1 MADDHEEFQLIDP
14 SSSYDD
20 HSPHLLPTP
29 GPMHPQTAIAFP
41 PPKLESSDDAAFN
54 LLADGDDASSPH
66 PSTGPNRNFRS
77 KKRNRVMQSC
87 VACHSQKRKCDRKR
101 PCTRCTEHGI
111 AGQCVYQLED
121 PAVRE
126 GPEQDEL
133 LRLRGRVRE
142 LEHTVRVL
150 MQKPLSRRAAAA
162 LEAETDAIL
171 GTTSTRK
178 RKVEKDKLDGS
189 DDKNKKLKC
198 HTHSNSMDNGLP
210 EWLPM
215 PSDPSFPSPAD
226 SPFSPFAPT
235 PSETHFPHSYYHHF
249 NNFTPPGDVP
259 TPPYSTFPTPSS
271 DAGSPFKIPDPPARR
286 FSDGASLANML
297 SQATMAATPES
308 LIASSPASV
317 AGGVTFAP
325 IQGAAPPGECGCGV
339 NPIGNEVLSELAA
352 QLEAAHGVIA
362 SLPDHQVGG
371 ACVTVLGIASL
382 IDAIATATRSNTT
395 QAISA
400 PPVPQHQPPP
410 GPQPMPIT
418 APAPGPPP
426 APASTPSYLPPA
438 SSHMTP
444 ISTSHG
450 MSPMTHMSPSEP
462 GPSPHSSIATPP
474 NYGLYSAHQ
483 GSYYGDVPVVGFSS
497 LSSWA
502 AYGAGASQAPFVN
515 HSNGSSSSLS
525 NFDGSKDPH
534 QQHQVAH
541 GHSHTI
547 GHHHHSQNGIM
558 LSYDHA
564 HP

>member
-1 MADDHEEFQLIDP
+1 MSDDHEEFQLIDP
-14 SSSYDD
+14 SSSFDD
-20 HSPHLLPTP
+20 QSPHLLPTTSSGSMP
-29 GPMHPQTAIAFP
+29 PIAYP
-41 PPKLESSDDAAFN
+41 PPKIESADDAPFN
-54 LLADGDDASSPH
+54 LLPGDDEVSSQPA
-66 PSTGPNRNFRS
+66 TAPNRNFRS

-198 HTHSNSMDNGLP
+198 HTHSGSVDLP

-215 PSDPSFPSPAD
+215 PSDPSFPSPVAE

-249 NNFTPPGDVP
+249 NDFTPPGDVP

-271 DAGSPFKIPDPPARR
+271 DAGSPFKIPEPPRR

-308 LIASSPASV
+308 LMASSPASASV

-382 IDAIATATRSNTT
+382 IDAIATATRSNNT

-400 PPVPQHQPPP
+400 PPAPQQQPPP

-438 SSHMTP
+438 PSSHMTP

-450 MSPMTHMSPSEP
+450 MSPMTHLSPSEP

-474 NYGLYSAHQ
+474 NYGLYSGHG

-502 AYGAGASQAPFVN
+502 AYGAGPAQGPFVN

-525 NFDGSKDPH
+525 NFDGSKD
-534 QQHQVAH
+534 QQ
-541 GHSHTI
+541 HSHTI
-547 GHHHHSQNGIM
+547 GHHHHHPQNGIM
-558 LSYDHA
+558 VTYDHA

>member
-1 MADDHEEFQLIDP
+1 MWSLD
-14 SSSYDD
+14 
-20 HSPHLLPTP
+20 
-29 GPMHPQTAIAFP
+29 
-41 PPKLESSDDAAFN
+41 
-54 LLADGDDASSPH
+54 
-66 PSTGPNRNFRS
+66 S
-77 KKRNRVMQSC
+77 KW
-87 VACHSQKRKCDRKR
+87 
-101 PCTRCTEHGI
+101 
-111 AGQCVYQLED
+111 AGSGQGLTIVFIT
-121 PAVRE
+121 RE

-189 DDKNKKLKC
+189 DDKTKKLKC
-198 HTHSNSMDNGLP
+198 HTHSGSIDNGLP

-215 PSDPSFPSPAD
+215 PSDPSFPSPVAE

-249 NNFTPPGDVP
+249 NDFTPPGDVP

-271 DAGSPFKIPDPPARR
+271 DAGSPFKIPEPPRR

-308 LIASSPASV
+308 LMASSPASASV

-382 IDAIATATRSNTT
+382 IDAIA
-395 QAISA
+395 
-400 PPVPQHQPPP
+400 
-410 GPQPMPIT
+410 
-418 APAPGPPP
+418 
-426 APASTPSYLPPA
+426 
-438 SSHMTP
+438 
-444 ISTSHG
+444 
-450 MSPMTHMSPSEP
+450 
-462 GPSPHSSIATPP
+462 
-474 NYGLYSAHQ
+474 
-483 GSYYGDVPVVGFSS
+483 
-497 LSSWA
+497 
-502 AYGAGASQAPFVN
+502 
-515 HSNGSSSSLS
+515 
-525 NFDGSKDPH
+525 
-534 QQHQVAH
+534 
-541 GHSHTI
+541 
-547 GHHHHSQNGIM
+547 
-558 LSYDHA
+558 
-564 HP
+564 